1 LLLALAYVLL
11 LAIVALE
18 VPLALNI
25 RQRVN
30 DEVRS
35 QARAQTDVL
44 AATASD
50 LLGPARRGE
59 LRRVVAEASASV
71 RGRMLVVDAHGRLVA
86 DSAGTQLLGNAYGGR
101 PEIAAALRGRASQ
114 RIRHSDTLGEEVLA
128 TAVPI
133 RRGTRP
139 PMGVVRVTQSVA
151 AVNRAIWRTILGLV
165 LIGAVVI
172 GIGLIAGLVIARTVA
187 RPLHRLGE
195 AARRVAA
202 GDLTARA
209 AVEGSTEQRE
219 MARTFNDM
227 TKRVGR
233 LVRSRQAFV
242 ADASH
247 QLRTPLTGLRLRLEE
262 ARLGAEP
269 ARAAELDAAIAEVDR
284 LAGMVEEL
292 LVLSRAGERE
302 LPGEL
307 VELGP
312 AAERAAARWAATAA
326 ERGQEVEAR
335 AAADGVT
342 WCEPA
347 DLDRIL
353 DVLVENALRYSP
365 EGSTVRITV
374 AADQVEVTD
383 EGPGPAP
390 GEEEEV
396 FERFH
401 RGRAGRGGPPGTGL
415 GLPIARELAGEW
427 NATVTLEARPGGG
440 GRAVVHVPP
449 VALSS
454 APPPPVAAMT

>member
-1 LLLALAYVLL
+1 
-11 LAIVALE
+11 
-18 VPLALNI
+18 
-25 RQRVN
+25 
-30 DEVRS
+30 
-35 QARAQTDVL
+35 
-44 AATASD
+44 
-50 LLGPARRGE
+50 
-59 LRRVVAEASASV
+59 
-71 RGRMLVVDAHGRLVA
+71 
-86 DSAGTQLLGNAYGGR
+86 
-101 PEIAAALRGRASQ
+101 
-114 RIRHSDTLGEEVLA
+114 
-128 TAVPI
+128 
-133 RRGTRP
+133 
-139 PMGVVRVTQSVA
+139 
-151 AVNRAIWRTILGLV
+151 
-165 LIGAVVI
+165 
-172 GIGLIAGLVIARTVA
+172 
-187 RPLHRLGE
+187 
-195 AARRVAA
+195 
-202 GDLTARA
+202 
-209 AVEGSTEQRE
+209 
-219 MARTFNDM
+219 
-227 TKRVGR
+227 
-233 LVRSRQAFV
+233 VRSRQAFV

-302 LPGEL
+302 LPGKL

-335 AAADGVT
+335 AAAAGVT

-374 AADQVEVTD
+374 AAGQVEVTD

-427 NATVTLEARPGGG
+427 NATVTLEALPGGG

-449 VALSS
+449 AALSS
-454 APPPPVAAMT
+454 APPPMEAMT